1 MEIGPILRALARH
14 KTGTFLVALQI
25 AVSLAIMVNAAFIIS
40 ARVEKMNRPT
50 GMDVENIVAVSIRA
64 VGEDHDGLADIRRD
78 LDWIRS
84 HPDVVAA
91 TKINQIPLS
100 GSGSWTG
107 LRTEPVE
114 TLEPVATARYEVDEH
129 GLEALGANLVRGR
142 NFRPEEIQI
151 EILGETDAGT
161 PPVVIVTQALADELF
176 GEDADAL
183 GRTVYWGD
191 DAPSEIIGIIDHMHG
206 SWVNWDGLDQ
216 NLLMPDITVFESVR
230 YLIRTRPGRRDT
242 FMGELEDGLVALNPN
257 RVIRWVRSHEEIAE
271 RTYETDRAMANM
283 LIAVIGLLV
292 GLTALVIVGL
302 ASWFVAQRTRQIGTR
317 RALGATRLDIVRYFL
332 VENWLITTLG
342 AAGGVILTVAVAY
355 WLETTFELPRL
366 DWRYPLTAVFALWTV
381 GLLAAS
387 WPALRASRV
396 PPAVATRNV

>member
-1 MEIGPILRALARH
+1 
-14 KTGTFLVALQI
+14 
-25 AVSLAIMVNAAFIIS
+25 
-40 ARVEKMNRPT
+40 
-50 GMDVENIVAVSIRA
+50 
-64 VGEDHDGLADIRRD
+64 
-78 LDWIRS
+78 
-84 HPDVVAA
+84 
-91 TKINQIPLS
+91 
-100 GSGSWTG
+100 
-107 LRTEPVE
+107 
-114 TLEPVATARYEVDEH
+114 
-129 GLEALGANLVRGR
+129 
-142 NFRPEEIQI
+142 
-151 EILGETDAGT
+151 
-161 PPVVIVTQALADELF
+161 
-176 GEDADAL
+176 
-183 GRTVYWGD
+183 
-191 DAPSEIIGIIDHMHG
+191 MHG

>member
-1 MEIGPILRALARH
+1 MEIGPILRALSRH

-25 AVSLAIMVNAAFIIS
+25 AVSLAIMVNAAFIVS
-40 ARVEKMNRPT
+40 QRVEKMNRPT
-50 GMDVENIVAVSIRA
+50 GMDVENIIAVSIRG
-64 VGEDHDGLADIRRD
+64 VGQDYDALANIRRD
-78 LDWIRS
+78 LDWIRN

-100 GSGSWTG
+100 GSGSGSG

-114 TLEPVATARYEVDEH
+114 TAEPVNLGRWEVDEH
-129 GLEALGANLVRGR
+129 GLETLGANLVRGR
-142 NFRPEEIQI
+142 NFRPEEIRI
-151 EILGETDAGT
+151 GILGETDTSA
-161 PPVVIVTQALADELF
+161 PAVVIVTQDLVDELF
-176 GEDADAL
+176 GEGADGL

-206 SWVNWDGLDQ
+206 SWVAWDGLGR
-216 NLLMPDITVFESVR
+216 NLLMPDITVFESAR
-230 YLIRTRPGRRDT
+230 YLIRTKPGRRDA
-242 FMGELEDGLVALNPN
+242 FMGELEDGLVALNAN
-257 RVIRWVRSHEEIAE
+257 RVIRWVRSHEEIAA
-271 RTYETDRAMANM
+271 RTYETDRAMADM
-283 LIAVIGLLV
+283 LIAVIVLLV

-302 ASWFVAQRTRQIGTR
+302 ASWFVSQRTRQIGTR

-332 VENWLITTLG
+332 IENCLITTLG
-342 AAGGVILTVAVAY
+342 AVGGVILTVAVAY

-366 DWRYPLTAVFALWTV
+366 DWRYLLAAVFALWTV

-396 PPAVATRNV
+396 APAVATRNV